1 MKAKLLIL
9 IGLFLL
15 TPIALAEDINVR
27 VNVVSPTPLPVNVMD
42 ITKIVAG
49 ISTMLW
55 IASAFLMSPRNAEE
69 LIITMIIIIVVVL
82 VLAWFFS
89 VAI

>member
-1 MKAKLLIL
+1 MKLLKL
-9 IGLFLL
+9 IPIFLLLL

-27 VNVVSPTPLPVNVMD
+27 VNVVSPTPPSVNVMD

-49 ISTMLW
+49 VSTMLW
-55 IASAFLMSPRNAEE
+55 IASAFLMSPRTAEE
-69 LIITMIIIIVVVL
+69 LIITMIMIIVVVL

-89 VAI
+89 IAI